1 MLDQKALDRI
11 FDYLIKYSDIISEYW
26 EELKKISKKK
36 RSWDVNINWKKHTY
50 FGWDNRI
57 TIINKKNDLEMRFI
71 FELDEKNIFFKKWD
85 LLDFIESDLNANW
98 LWNDFKPNK
107 SLREEIFNEC
117 FSELELGWKITK
129 KDNWYLIS
137 KEELY

>member
-1 MLDQKALDRI
+1 MLNQKTLDRI

-26 EELKKISKKK
+26 EELKKISRKK
-36 RSWDVNINWKKHTY
+36 RSWDVTINGKKHTY

-71 FELDEKNIFFKKWD
+71 FDLEEKNIFFRKSD

-98 LWNDFKPNK
+98 LGSDFKPNK
-107 SLREEIFNEC
+107 SLRWEIFNEC
-117 FSELELGWKITK
+117 FTELENWWRITK
-129 KDNWYLIS
+129 KDNGYLIS
-137 KEELY
+137 KEELF